1 MIINNNFL
9 QGTEEIVCAGQT
21 TPPGPPEDQ
30 LSTVIK
36 QEKKRTSTPF
46 KIEFRDVHRTLYY
59 GNSLEGFRRSKDK
72 LCTIS
77 LTS

>member
-1 MIINNNFL
+1 MIINNIFL

-36 QEKKRTSTPF
+36 QEKNELVRK
-46 KIEFRDVHRTLYY
+46 K
-59 GNSLEGFRRSKDK
+59 
-72 LCTIS
+72 
-77 LTS
+77 